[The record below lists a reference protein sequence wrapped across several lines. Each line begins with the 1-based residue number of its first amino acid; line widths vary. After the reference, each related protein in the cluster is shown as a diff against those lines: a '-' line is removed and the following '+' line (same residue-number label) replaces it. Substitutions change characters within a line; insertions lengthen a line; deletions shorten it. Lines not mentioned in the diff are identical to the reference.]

1 MLILLVPIFLCL
13 LAITAMVLWLL
24 RRWRAAVSLLLAL
37 VGLNWWTQTC
47 PVHLVSPMPRRPA
60 SDRSLRV
67 LTYNVNSMGDYL
79 SQNRDSVRA
88 MVRFMDEADADI
100 VVLEEYNEYASPALG
115 DSLAVRY
122 PYRAANCYDRFVG
135 IGFVYSRYPL
145 RYVRRLALDPDS
157 PDASQLE
164 ALAREEDPSAPGASD
179 RLHIYSMEADIQGTP
194 VQLFCC
200 HLLSN
205 RYSVARRMMPDG
217 ASWFD
222 GVGDY
227 FRRLRRGYAGRAVE
241 ARMLRDSIAAVEGPV
256 LVCGDFNDL
265 SGSYAL
271 QTIMGNRLQ
280 DAWWNGGMGFGF
292 TYDAYHLLLRLDH
305 ILFSADF
312 KLDGA
317 YLLHPGFSDHYPLVA
332 DFTLF

>member
-1 MLILLVPIFLCL
+1 MLILLVPVLLCL
-13 LAITAMVLWLL
+13 LAVVVMALLLL
-24 RRWRAAVSLLLAL
+24 RRWRAAVLFLLVL
-37 VGLNWWTQTC
+37 VGVNRWTQTC

-60 SDRSLRV
+60 SDCSLRV

-79 SQNRDSVRA
+79 SRNRDSARA
-88 MVRFMDEADADI
+88 MVRFMDEVDADI
-100 VVLEEYNEYASPALG
+100 VVLEEYDEHANSALG

-122 PYRAANCYDRFVG
+122 PYHAANCYDRFVG

-145 RYVRRLALDPDS
+145 RHIRRLVLDPDS
-157 PDASQLE
+157 SEASQLD

-179 RLHIYSMEADIQGTP
+179 RLHIYSMEVDIQGSP

-241 ARMLRDSIAAVEGPV
+241 ACVLRDSIAATEGPV

-305 ILFSADF
+305 ILYSGDF
-312 KLDGA
+312 ALDGV

-332 DFTLF
+332 DFTLL